1 MLLLHIAHW
10 PDQWARPD
18 LVKEGM
24 RSVVSVLPG
33 EAQPCLLHPCFRK
46 VTTIQNKIVFTNTT
60 EICRLSHK
68 LLTEIF
74 LSDAF
79 PTFR

>member
-33 EAQPCLLHPCFRK
+33 EAPAVSPTPMLQK
-46 VTTIQNKIVFTNTT
+46 
-60 EICRLSHK
+60 SHYDSEQDCIHK
-68 LLTEIF
+68 HNR
-74 LSDAF
+74 DM
-79 PTFR
+79 